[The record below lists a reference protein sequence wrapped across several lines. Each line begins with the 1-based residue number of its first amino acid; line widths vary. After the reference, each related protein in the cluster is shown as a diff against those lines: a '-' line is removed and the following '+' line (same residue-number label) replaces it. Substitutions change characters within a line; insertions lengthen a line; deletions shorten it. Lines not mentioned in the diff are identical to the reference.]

1 MLRVEKLCAGYG
13 ELHIL
18 FDVDVEASDQKIT
31 TLVGANGS
39 GKSTLLKSVFG
50 LATIYSGRILLEDRD
65 VTKIAPHK
73 KARMK
78 MAYLPQV
85 ENIFTNLTVQ
95 ENLKIAGYA
104 LNETQYRDGLELALQ
119 TFPELKNLI
128 GRRARTLSGGERQ
141 FLAISTALVR
151 KAQMLMLDEP
161 TAQLSPRLTDAMFQ
175 RIATLRDKLGLGI
188 ILVEQDV
195 RKALGIGDEAYALV
209 NGGVAFHGKAQE
221 LVEHE
226 NFERYC
232 MGVC

>member
-1 MLRVEKLCAGYG
+1 MLRVEKLSAGYG

-18 FDVDVEASDQKIT
+18 FDVDAEAPDQKIT

-39 GKSTLLKSVFG
+39 GKSTLLKSIFG

-65 VTKIAPHK
+65 VTKVPPHK

-85 ENIFTNLTVQ
+85 DNIFTNLTVQ

-104 LNETQYRDGLELALQ
+104 LNENQYQDGFELALQ

-161 TAQLSPRLTDAMFQ
+161 TAQLSPKLADTMFQ
-175 RIATLRDKLGLGI
+175 KIASLRDKLGLGI

-195 RKALGIGDEAYALV
+195 RKALGIGDEAYALI
-209 NGGVAFHGKAQE
+209 NGVVAFHGKAHE
-221 LVEHE
+221 LLEHE
-226 NFERYC
+226 HFEKYC

>member
-1 MLRVEKLCAGYG
+1 VLHVVKLNAGYG
-13 ELHIL
+13 ELHVL
-18 FDVDVEASDQKIT
+18 FDVEVEASDRKIT

-39 GKSTLLKSVFG
+39 GKSTLLKAVFG
-50 LATIYSGRILLEDRD
+50 LATVYSGKIMLDDQDLIRIP
-65 VTKIAPHK
+65 PHQ

-104 LNETQYRDGLELALQ
+104 LNEASYIDGLELALE
-119 TFPELKNLI
+119 TFPEMKTLI

-151 KAQMLMLDEP
+151 KAKLLMLDEP
-161 TAQLSPRLTDAMFQ
+161 TAQLSPKLADTMFD
-175 RIATLRDKLGLGI
+175 RIVSLRDHLGLGI

-195 RKALGIGDEAYALV
+195 RKALGIGDNAYALV
-209 NGGVAFHGKAQE
+209 NGSVAFHGKAQE
-221 LVEHE
+221 LIEHE
-226 NFERYC
+226 NFERLC

>member
-1 MLRVEKLCAGYG
+1 MLHVVKLNAGYG
-13 ELHIL
+13 ELHVL
-18 FDVDVEASDQKIT
+18 FDVEVESSDRKIT

-39 GKSTLLKSVFG
+39 GKSTLLKAVFG
-50 LATIYSGRILLEDRD
+50 LATIYSGKILLDDRD
-65 VTKIAPHK
+65 LTRIPPHQ

-104 LNETQYRDGLELALQ
+104 LDEASYSDGLELALE
-119 TFPELKNLI
+119 TFPELKALI

-141 FLAISTALVR
+141 FLAVSTALVR
-151 KAQMLMLDEP
+151 KAKLLMLDEP
-161 TAQLSPRLTDAMFQ
+161 TAQLSPKLADTMFD
-175 RIATLRDKLGLGI
+175 RIVSLRDHLGLGI

-195 RKALGIGDEAYALV
+195 RKALGIGDNAYALV

-221 LVEHE
+221 LIEHE
-226 NFERYC
+226 NFERFC